1 MKSKCYFCHSWLNDF
16 YKVKMYDGRT
26 VPSCLKC
33 RELVADA
40 VVDCGDCVLFEESE
54 DLANLEVRAR

>member
-1 MKSKCYFCHSWLNDF
+1 MKSCYFCHVWIHDSPH
-16 YKVKMYDGRT
+16 KVRMYDGRT

-40 VVDCGDCVLFEESE
+40 VVDSGDCVLFEELE
-54 DLANLEVRAR
+54 ANQT

>member
-1 MKSKCYFCHSWLNDF
+1 MKKCYFCHSWLYDAH
-16 YKVKMYDGRT
+16 KVRMYDGRT

-40 VVDCGDCVLFEESE
+40 VVDSGDYVILGESE
-54 DLANLEVRAR
+54 NLANLEVRAR